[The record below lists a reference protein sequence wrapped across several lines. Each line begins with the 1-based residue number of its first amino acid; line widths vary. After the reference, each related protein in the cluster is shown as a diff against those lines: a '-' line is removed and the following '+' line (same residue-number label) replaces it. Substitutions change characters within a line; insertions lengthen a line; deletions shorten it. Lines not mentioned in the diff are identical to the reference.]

1 MKKETRLA
9 IIGLCLILAG
19 GIVAWLIQTEG
30 GAIAIRDLRFNGP
43 NGTVMSALLYIPRNA
58 TAKTPAPGILAV
70 HGYINSRETQD
81 GFAIE
86 FARRG
91 YVVLAMDQTGHGY
104 SDPPAFANGFGGP
117 AGLAYLRSLD
127 IVDKNNIG
135 LEGHSMGGWTLL
147 AAAAYMPD
155 AYKAAVLEGSS
166 TGSGFAKEGDP
177 AWPRNLAVVFSRMD
191 EFSGLMWEV
200 PRGVDAA
207 KSSKLEKVFG
217 TTDPIVP
224 GKVYGSIADGT
235 ARVLYQPKGDHPNDH
250 ISTEAIGYAIDW
262 FGQTLQGGAPIA
274 SSNQT
279 WMWKELAT
287 FVCLIGLVVFMLGFG
302 GSMLSAKSF
311 AATVRPVPAT
321 KGIRGGGWWIGAVIT
336 MAVPVLT
343 FYLFFRIGAV
353 VKASWFFP
361 ETITSQIMV
370 WAVLNGT
377 ISLILFLLWHNIL
390 NKKAGG
396 SPQSY
401 GLTEGQGLPWRL
413 VGRDFLLAVSTI
425 LAAGFVLHLAD
436 YFFKIDFRLWVLAL
450 KPLSPLQFGI
460 FLRYLVPFAAFFL
473 MSSVILNGQLRL
485 SEARVATRYWANVM
499 LLAGGFL
506 VFLAAEYIPLLAGGT
521 LLTPTEPLNT
531 IVADQFLPL
540 MAIVALFSTWFFEK
554 TGRVYAGAF
563 VNALFV
569 TWYIVAGQ
577 AIQFAV
583 H

>member
-1 MKKETRLA
+1 MKRETRLA
-9 IIGLCLILAG
+9 LIGLVLVLVG
-19 GIVAWLIQTEG
+19 GLLAWLIQTEG
-30 GAIAIRDLRFNGP
+30 GRISIRDLRFNGP
-43 NGTVMSALLYIPRNA
+43 NGSVMSALLYVPPNA
-58 TAKTPAPGILAV
+58 TAKTPAPGVLAV

-91 YVVLAMDQTGHGY
+91 YVVLAIDQTGHGY

-127 IVDKNNIG
+127 IVDRNNIG
-135 LEGHSMGGWTLL
+135 LEGHSMGGWTWL
-147 AAAAYMPD
+147 AAAAVMPD
-155 AYKAAVLEGSS
+155 AYKASVLEGSS
-166 TGSGFAKEGDP
+166 TGAPFAKEGDP
-177 AWPRNLAVVFSRMD
+177 SWPRNLAVVFSQHD
-191 EFSGLMWEV
+191 EFSGLMWSV

-207 KSSKLEKVFG
+207 KSPKLEKVFG

-235 ARVLYQPKGDHPNDH
+235 ARVLYQPGGDHPNDH
-250 ISTEAIGYAIDW
+250 ISTEAIGRAIDW
-262 FGQTLQGGAPIA
+262 FGQTLQGAKALP
-274 SSNQT
+274 SSNQI
-279 WMWKELAT
+279 WMWKEFGT
-287 FVCLIGLVVFMLGFG
+287 FLGFIGLVLFMLGFG
-302 GSMLSAKSF
+302 ASLLGTKTLAP
-311 AATVRPVPAT
+311 ALRPLPET
-321 KGIRGGGWWIGAVIT
+321 RGIRGGSWWIGAVIT
-336 MAVPVLT
+336 MGVPVLT
-343 FYLFFRIGAV
+343 FYPFFRLGALV
-353 VKASWFFP
+353 TASWFFP

-370 WAVLNGT
+370 WAVLNGL
-377 ISLILFLLWHNIL
+377 ISLVLFLLWHHIL

-396 SPQSY
+396 NPRSY
-401 GLTEGQGLPWRL
+401 GLTEGAGIPWAL
-413 VGRDFLLAVSTI
+413 VGRDFI
-425 LAAGFVLHLAD
+425 LALATIVVAGYVLHLAD

-450 KPLSPLQFGI
+450 KPLSGLQLGI

-485 SEARVATRYWANVM
+485 PQARVSTRYWANIM

-521 LLTPTEPLNT
+521 LLTATEPLNT

-540 MAIVALFSTWFFEK
+540 MVVVALFSTWFYEK

-563 VNALFV
+563 VNAMFV

-577 AIQFAV
+577 AIQFPI